1 MFLSFTAHF
10 IPMRLAVVGATG
22 LVGDHLMKEAE
33 SRGLDVLGTYLT
45 NRQKGSSFSRL
56 DITDK
61 SEMREVLARFRP
73 EGVILTAAVSDVDQ
87 CELNPNEAWLVNV
100 EGALNLTEFC
110 AELEC
115 PLLFVS
121 TDYVFNGLKGFPY
134 SEGDAPD
141 PISFYGRTKLE
152 GERLVLDASPLN
164 LVTRVSVV
172 FGWRGNSTR
181 DNLVLKIL
189 RRLRAGK
196 EVELF
201 NDQWNS
207 PTYAPGC
214 ASLMLDLLSRDRGL
228 MEMFEGDDRS
238 IFHLSGKDCLTRYEL
253 GLRVAEIFD
262 LDSSLIRSI
271 GLEEADLVGPR
282 PRMSCLSVAKV
293 EAKLNTRIASLNEA
307 LEDMR
312 SKEGEG

>member
-1 MFLSFTAHF
+1 
-10 IPMRLAVVGATG
+10 MRLAVVGATG